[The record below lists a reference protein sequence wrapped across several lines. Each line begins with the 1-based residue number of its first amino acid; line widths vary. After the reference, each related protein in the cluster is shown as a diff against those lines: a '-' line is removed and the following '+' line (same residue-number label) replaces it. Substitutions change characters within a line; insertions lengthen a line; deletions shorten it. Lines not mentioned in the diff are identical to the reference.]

1 MQQQQQEHKHT
12 HIREH
17 KAPSAHTLLSSEH
30 LFETIAIKSQSG
42 VVPSHSS
49 EADPQFWAA

>member
-1 MQQQQQEHKHT
+1 M
-12 HIREH
+12 
-17 KAPSAHTLLSSEH
+17 SAQSSQRTLSSEH

-42 VVPSHSS
+42 AVPSHSS